1 MNGAVMDIKLKSS
14 LTNKKTLLILSLSSI
29 LLGLISVIVGDI
41 LVPLLV
47 AVLAIMFLVD
57 DDRRVYVIITSSVL
71 VIFNIVAVVLKIGF
85 TLFAFESIALAVL
98 LAVLFAKKNDKA
110 ESSLIMTAV
119 CVAFTLI
126 NLVMLPMIELNTLD
140 FGMVADYYLEMV
152 GTLRITFVETA
163 MEAYGQILA
172 SGGIEIS
179 ESAVTEVYNHQITM
193 AISYIVIICFAV
205 VGIAMKLFTML
216 YTKIFEDTSPV
227 IYWRFITTSVF
238 AYFYI
243 ALMFISVFTSTSGG
257 VLGITVGN
265 LYNIFLIVYA
275 YVGFNQAVAML
286 SVKVRPAVATIIV
299 AVVTVVAMSFALQL
313 LAVLGVLYTI
323 RKNREA
329 IPKAE

>member
-1 MNGAVMDIKLKSS
+1 MDIKLKSS

-57 DDRRVYVIITSSVL
+57 DDRRIYVIVTSSVL
-71 VIFNIVAVVLKIGF
+71 VIFNIAAVVLKIGF

-98 LAVLFAKKNDKA
+98 LAICFAKKNDKA

-126 NLVMLPMIELNTLD
+126 NFVMLPMIELNTLD

-152 GTLRITFVETA
+152 DTLRITFVETA
-163 MEAYGQILA
+163 VEAYGQILA

-286 SVKVRPAVATIIV
+286 LVKVRPAVATIIV
-299 AVVTVVAMSFALQL
+299 SAVTVVAMSFALQL
-313 LAVLGVLYTI
+313 LAVLGVLYTL

>member
-1 MNGAVMDIKLKSS
+1 MDIKLKSS

-57 DDRRVYVIITSSVL
+57 DDRRIYVIVTSSVL
-71 VIFNIVAVVLKIGF
+71 VIFNIAAVVLKIGF

-98 LAVLFAKKNDKA
+98 LAICFAKKNDKA

-126 NLVMLPMIELNTLD
+126 NFVMLPMIELNTLD

-152 GTLRITFVETA
+152 DTLRITFVETA
-163 MEAYGQILA
+163 VEAYGQILA

-286 SVKVRPAVATIIV
+286 LVKVRPAVATIIV
-299 AVVTVVAMSFALQL
+299 SAVTVVAMSFALQL